1 MSSKAVRDLRKYNK
15 TTEELERDMKAL
27 NVMLEFVFQIVFEI
41 LIRWNIIR
49 HLFLV
54 LSKSIYHSEF

>member
-1 MSSKAVRDLRKYNK
+1 MSSKTIPDLRKYNK

-41 LIRWNIIR
+41 IIR
-49 HLFLV
+49 
-54 LSKSIYHSEF
+54 

>member
-15 TTEELERDMKAL
+15 TTEELERDMNAL

-41 LIRWNIIR
+41 IIR
-49 HLFLV
+49 
-54 LSKSIYHSEF
+54 